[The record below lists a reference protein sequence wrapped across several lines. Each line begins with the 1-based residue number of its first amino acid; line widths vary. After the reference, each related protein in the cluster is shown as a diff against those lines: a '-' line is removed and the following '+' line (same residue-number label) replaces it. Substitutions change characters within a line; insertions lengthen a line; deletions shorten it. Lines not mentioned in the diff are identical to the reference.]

1 MRVGDGFL
9 HVEIAHASILNHSD
23 DARMTRC
30 PATVPGD
37 GARRRCPATVPG
49 VVVLAFGRPG
59 NNLAGKADEQDGM
72 TRSVRRWEAMVT
84 IRVGRYALSQRY

>member
-23 DARMTRC
+23 DARMT
-30 PATVPGD
+30 
-37 GARRRCPATVPG
+37 RCPATVPG

-84 IRVGRYALSQRY
+84 IRAGRFALSRRY